1 MTKHRLVIL
10 TFLGI
15 FFCQISTAVAQEAF
29 VVKSDNL
36 QPYNEAFEGIKE
48 TFKADVK
55 EIILTEADDSKI
67 IEKISSAGPRLIFAI
82 GQNALSRIRVIKDIP
97 IVYAMVSNPRALL
110 SGEKNITGVSMNV
123 SAGQQ
128 LNALLEILPG
138 AKRIGIVYDPQ
149 KTGHLFEEA
158 RRAALF
164 RGVTLISREV
174 SSPREAPSAI
184 NDLKGEIDA
193 FWMLPDTTVLTQ
205 ESVKYLFLFSF
216 ENNIPVLSF
225 SKKYIKMGS
234 LISLNIDAVNIGRQA
249 GKMANQILAGKDMGN
264 IIKTA
269 PIKSVMT
276 VNPWV
281 AGRFENINSKLIQKV
296 EN

>member
-164 RGVTLISREV
+164 REVTLISREV

-184 NDLKGEIDA
+184 DDLKGEIDA